1 MAETTESTITT
12 RRGSAIRLLQG
23 GAGANSVFAIG
34 GISVRAFSESGVR
47 VVLEDAA
54 GCGARFVLMDLAG
67 SGASSAGGPLT
78 MESWLDDVEEV
89 YERCVGTPAVWTGA
103 SIGAWLMLLA
113 HRRHPA
119 WFTGMCALAP
129 AIDWDQQYVW
139 PALRDGTLRAVDGT
153 VVNADGTALAPGALL
168 VSMQPHHL
176 LGRPFHLAAP
186 LHVIAG
192 LRDEL
197 APAAATR
204 RFIESAQGAPCTGEI
219 IPDGDHGIA

>member
-1 MAETTESTITT
+1 
-12 RRGSAIRLLQG
+12 
-23 GAGANSVFAIG
+23 
-34 GISVRAFSESGVR
+34 
-47 VVLEDAA
+47 
-54 GCGARFVLMDLAG
+54 
-67 SGASSAGGPLT
+67 
-78 MESWLDDVEEV
+78 
-89 YERCVGTPAVWTGA
+89 VG
-103 SIGAWLMLLA
+103 
-113 HRRHPA
+113 
-119 WFTGMCALAP
+119 
-129 AIDWDQQYVW
+129 

-219 IPDGDHGIA
+219 IPDGDHGIAKLDSPLAMLRYRDWLRAALAGATPANEPAGPGSAR